1 MGKNSFQ
8 STKSLQQF
16 PNKMNYSILTVTFE
30 TLSIPIFDGFKPY
43 FNKTKTM
50 SNISY
55 LSFTY
60 LMNNT
65 TRMHKLSKTRRIA
78 DYIDIERK
86 R

>member
-1 MGKNSFQ
+1 VGKNSFH

-16 PNKMNYSILTVTFE
+16 PNKMNYSIFTVTFE
-30 TLSIPIFDGFKPY
+30 SLSIPISDGFKSY

-55 LSFTY
+55 LCFTY
-60 LMNNT
+60 SMNNT
-65 TRMHKLSKTRRIA
+65 TRMHKLNKTRRIA